1 MRAIKVKNITKAV
14 GGLIVAADL
23 IDRGG
28 ERNIFIDEQ
37 DIKLLYRDYII
48 VSSKI
53 ASSLSDIEG
62 YNIPDN
68 MAKRTWKI
76 IIEYLEYL
84 NRRQ

>member
-37 DIKLLYRDYII
+37 DIKLL
-48 VSSKI
+48 
-53 ASSLSDIEG
+53 
-62 YNIPDN
+62 
-68 MAKRTWKI
+68 
-76 IIEYLEYL
+76 
-84 NRRQ
+84 